1 MIVLGR
7 RQSTN
12 QDFRLRHLVRGKKRT
27 QPLVRDMVFSSP
39 EFLFLFLPIF
49 LATYVLGSSFRN
61 ATLLGASIIF
71 YFLGEGYFIGVMAA
85 SVLVTYVTGRGI
97 RSKSTTLRKIALASG
112 IAFNILLLTFYKYV
126 GFIATDILG
135 LDESIWLNTIHLPIG
150 ISFFTFQSI
159 SYLIDVSRGQANKTT
174 SFPDLFM
181 YIAMFPQLIAG
192 PIVRFASISE
202 QINRRFISLRHVYFG
217 LLFFSTGLA
226 QKVLVADSAASVA
239 DPIFGS
245 DPSTLSALAA
255 LVGVAS
261 YSLQIYFDFSG
272 YSAMAIGLGLLLGFE
287 FPQNFNFPYTATSV
301 TDFWRKWHISLSSWF
316 RDYVYIP
323 LGGNRRGAQ
332 RTYLNLIAVFLLTGI
347 WHGAAWSFVIWG
359 LFHGTFLILE
369 RKLSQAKRWSVPQ
382 FLSWIYV
389 LGVVGTGWIFFRAE
403 DLDHALAV
411 IQQIASLDPNGTSVG
426 SFVSNESLLFMAI
439 GILFCIPTS
448 AKLISRWVATP
459 LYGAWQQPHQTS
471 RYLSGSI
478 LGALFFTAACIKV
491 LAGSYSPFIYF
502 RF

>member
-1 MIVLGR
+1 
-7 RQSTN
+7 
-12 QDFRLRHLVRGKKRT
+12 
-27 QPLVRDMVFSSP
+27 MVYSSP
-39 EFLFLFLPIF
+39 EFLFVFLPIF
-49 LATYVLGSSFRN
+49 LAMYVLGSNFRN
-61 ATLLGASIIF
+61 ATLLAASIIF

-85 SVLVTYVTGRGI
+85 SVLVTYITGRGA
-97 RSKSTTLRKIALASG
+97 RSESTALRKISLTAG

-126 GFIATDILG
+126 GFISTDILG
-135 LDESIWLNTIHLPIG
+135 FDESIWLNTIHLPIG

-159 SYLIDVSRGQANKTT
+159 SYLIDVSRGDANKST

-192 PIVRFASISE
+192 PIVRFSSISE
-202 QINRRFISLRHVYFG
+202 QINCRFISLRHVYFG

-245 DPSTLSALAA
+245 DPSTLSASTA
-255 LVGVAS
+255 LVGVVS

-301 TDFWRKWHISLSSWF
+301 TDFWRNWHISLSTWF

-359 LFHGTFLILE
+359 LFHGAFLILE

-411 IQQIASLDPNGTSVG
+411 IQRIASLDPNGTPVG

-448 AKLISRWVATP
+448 AKLLSRWVATP